1 VDPSSAH
8 TTIGTFDGTNAT
20 TRAKSHTRDAPAPRH
35 MPARP
40 AASIKLHAFVL
51 QSTCAHGQAKERW
64 PNCTGHAN
72 TRQTR
77 ASHCCGTACSAAQ
90 PSRLPNYCDRA
101 RHLRDPWLHGPHCL
115 RIGPAP
121 QGLRAA
127 CGATCGSA
135 QRNCPTHYV
144 ERPRQKTQTV
154 DLENVCPGRPFE
166 PSFSPSSWPAPLQHD
181 PVRPARRLSCGPV
194 A

>member
-1 VDPSSAH
+1 MDPSSAH

-77 ASHCCGTACSAAQ
+77 ASHCCGTARSAAQ

-101 RHLRDPWLHGPHCL
+101 RHLRDPWLHGPH
-115 RIGPAP
+115 AP
-121 QGLRAA
+121 QQRYYLSADRMIGWKIYVYRPTGSTERCATE
-127 CGATCGSA
+127 GATNVPPHTTLGQTTSA
-135 QRNCPTHYV
+135 QST
-144 ERPRQKTQTV
+144 
-154 DLENVCPGRPFE
+154 
-166 PSFSPSSWPAPLQHD
+166 
-181 PVRPARRLSCGPV
+181 
-194 A
+194 